1 VILRR
6 DALRGA
12 LAAAGV
18 ATLTG
23 CGLSERPYAAQR
35 QWPLFVRRPTALPPR
50 PHGLVALV
58 RAVQAAP
65 GLDQRGLQTLR
76 PDGSLDVSFYEQWI
90 VEPAAGVEES
100 LRQWLAA
107 SGLFTAVLAPGS
119 RLASDIVIESTLT
132 TFVSDLPSRVAR
144 VGLAVV
150 AIDQRRSPAHVV
162 AQGDPHATA
171 PLHGSDAPTEVA
183 ALKEALASVLN
194 DVEQL
199 LRPVVLRP
207 VVS

>member
-1 VILRR
+1 MIVRR
-6 DALRGA
+6 DVLRGA
-12 LAAAGV
+12 IAAASV
-18 ATLTG
+18 AALAG
-23 CGLSERPYAAQR
+23 CGLAERPYVEQR
-35 QWPLFVRRPTALPPR
+35 QWPLFVSRPTSLPPR

-65 GLDQRGLQTLR
+65 GLEQRGLQSLR
-76 PDGSLDVSFYEQWI
+76 PDGSVDVAFYEQWI
-90 VEPAAGVEES
+90 VEPAAGVEAS

-107 SGLFTAVLAPGS
+107 SGLFAAVLAPGS
-119 RLASDIVIESTLT
+119 RLAADIVIESTLT
-132 TFVSDLPSRVAR
+132 TFLADPPSGVAR
-144 VGLAVV
+144 VALSVA

-162 AQGDPHATA
+162 AQGDLRETA
-171 PLHGSDAPTEVA
+171 PLHGNDAPAEVA
-183 ALKEALASVLN
+183 ALKEALASLLN